1 MSDPSPL
8 SWAPLLA
15 LGAFHGI
22 NPAMGWLFAVALGMQ
37 ERRARAVWVALLP
50 LGLGHALAIGL
61 TILLAIMTG
70 RLVDP
75 GVLRTA
81 IAIVL
86 IVFGV
91 SRLIRQRH
99 PRWRGFQVGIRGLT
113 YWSFLVAFAHGA
125 GLMVLPLVLHSS
137 ALDAS
142 HAAHVTPGLD
152 LATSLSATAI
162 HGLGYLIA
170 TALVAWIVY
179 AKLGLAVLRTAWI
192 NLDLIWAAALVVT
205 GTLTLFT

>member
-1 MSDPSPL
+1 MSDSSLL
-8 SWAPLLA
+8 SWTPLLA
-15 LGAFHGI
+15 LGAFHGV
-22 NPAMGWLFAVALGMQ
+22 NPAMGWLFAVALGLQ

-50 LGLGHALAIGL
+50 LGLGHVLAIGL
-61 TILLAIMTG
+61 TILLAVMTG

-75 GVLRTA
+75 RVLRTV

-99 PRWRGFQVGIRGLT
+99 PRWRGFQVGVGGLT

-125 GLMVLPLVLHSS
+125 GLMVLPLVLH
-137 ALDAS
+137 AAAPAAS
-142 HAAHVTPGLD
+142 HSHVTGSSD

-162 HGLGYLIA
+162 HGAGYLLA
-170 TALVAWIVY
+170 TATVAWIVY

-192 NLDLIWAAALVVT
+192 NLDLIWAGALIVT

>member
-1 MSDPSPL
+1 MSDSSLL
-8 SWAPLLA
+8 SWTPLLA
-15 LGAFHGI
+15 LGAFHGV
-22 NPAMGWLFAVALGMQ
+22 NPAMGWLFAVALGLQ

-50 LGLGHALAIGL
+50 LGLGHVLAIGL
-61 TILLAIMTG
+61 TILLAVMTG
-70 RLVDP
+70 RLVDS

-81 IAIVL
+81 LAIVL

-91 SRLIRQRH
+91 SRVIRQRH
-99 PRWRGFQVGIRGLT
+99 PRWRGFQVGVGGLT

-125 GLMVLPLVLHSS
+125 GLMVLPLVLH
-137 ALDAS
+137 AAGPAAS
-142 HAAHVTPGLD
+142 HSHLMGSSD

-162 HGLGYLIA
+162 HGVGYLLA
-170 TALVAWIVY
+170 TATVAWIVY

-192 NLDLIWAAALVVT
+192 NLDFIWAGALVVT